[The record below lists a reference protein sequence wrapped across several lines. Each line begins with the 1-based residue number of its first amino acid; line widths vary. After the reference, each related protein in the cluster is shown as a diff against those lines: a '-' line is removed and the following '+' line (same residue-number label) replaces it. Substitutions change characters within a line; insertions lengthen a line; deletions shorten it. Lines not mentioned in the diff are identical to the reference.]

1 MGENQESFRNELIK
15 LAESVEILENSFI
28 GKHNIEIS
36 VSLDESDFSNVKDY
50 VNEKS
55 SDRIIISIGKV
66 NFTFSKK

>member
-55 SDRIIISIGKV
+55 SDKIIISIGKV

>member
-1 MGENQESFRNELIK
+1 MGENQESFRDELIK

-55 SDRIIISIGKV
+55 SDKIIISIGKV
-66 NFTFSKK
+66 NFTF

>member
-1 MGENQESFRNELIK
+1 MGENQESLRNELIK

>member
-1 MGENQESFRNELIK
+1 MGENQESFRDELIK

-55 SDRIIISIGKV
+55 SDKIIMSIGKV

>member
-1 MGENQESFRNELIK
+1 MGENQESFRDELIK

-55 SDRIIISIGKV
+55 SDKIIISIGKV